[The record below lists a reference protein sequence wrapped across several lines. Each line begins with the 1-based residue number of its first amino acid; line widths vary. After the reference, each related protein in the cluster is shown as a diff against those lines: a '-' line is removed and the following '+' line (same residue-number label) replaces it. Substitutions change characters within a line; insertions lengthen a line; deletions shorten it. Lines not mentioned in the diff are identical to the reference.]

1 MREII
6 PEPTRGY
13 LIVTRRD
20 IENSEVNL
28 SRITPLG
35 ELLKNAKFAECF
47 LLRLRLQMLM
57 IIFPYLNEDRF
68 DYILSKS
75 VSTKAREKRLKEGKE
90 PIVPEFKRDEQF
102 EKKIGVVKK
111 KYLEMEGL
119 DFSGLEEFD
128 KNKHHGSIFKKII
141 IPILIKETLEED
153 FRIIEKDEEF
163 GGHA

>member
-20 IENSEVNL
+20 IENSEVKL

-90 PIVPEFKRDEQF
+90 PIVPEFRKNKKFKR
-102 EKKIGVVKK
+102 KIEVVKK
-111 KYLEMEGL
+111 
-119 DFSGLEEFD
+119 
-128 KNKHHGSIFKKII
+128 N
-141 IPILIKETLEED
+141 ILKW
-153 FRIIEKDEEF
+153 R
-163 GGHA
+163 G